1 MGKRRNNVFNDTLA
15 MNRKTYNHYLRRLTE
30 LATTSIKWNNLPE
43 TIDERFL
50 EMVLYNKGMAVFFRD
65 EVLGFLCLEVMIGG
79 SWNVYNT
86 PNQRTAFATNGY
98 QVNLT
103 PENSVII
110 FNNFLRT
117 PSIID
122 MELYALR
129 LYEIERALDVN
140 IKGQKTPKIITCSEN
155 QRLVM
160 QNLMMQYEGNFPFI
174 FGDKSLETQGLSSI
188 DTASPFVADKLQI
201 VKRQIFNEALTF
213 LGIENN
219 SNEKE
224 ERLVT
229 NESISNLGSVQA
241 ARVQRLAS
249 REQACRQI
257 NDMFGLNISVDFKT
271 PLSIDSMLKKGEE
284 NGEVYDRTQVNL

>member
-1 MGKRRNNVFNDTLA
+1 MGKKRRTRFYDTLE
-15 MNRKTYNHYLRRLTE
+15 MNRKTYDYYLRRLTE
-30 LATTSIKWNNLPE
+30 LCTTSIKWNNLPDS
-43 TIDERFL
+43 IDERFL
-50 EMVLYNKGMAVFFRD
+50 EMALYNKGMCVFFRD
-65 EVLGFLCLEVMIGG
+65 EVLGFLALDVMIGG
-79 SWNVYNT
+79 TWNVYNIPT
-86 PNQRTAFATNGY
+86 QRTAFASNGY
-98 QVNLT
+98 QVELT

-117 PSIID
+117 PTIID
-122 MELYALR
+122 MELYAAR

-160 QNLMMQYEGNFPFI
+160 ENLMMQYEGNYPFI

-188 DTASPFVADKLQI
+188 DTTSPFVSDKLQI

-213 LGIENN
+213 IGIENN

-241 ARVQRLAS
+241 SRIQRLAS

-257 NDMFGLNISVDFKT
+257 NEMFGLNISVEFKT
-271 PLSIDSMLKKGEE
+271 PLSIDSLLKEDGES
-284 NGEVYDRTQVNL
+284 GEVHDGTKDNM